1 VTGRIRVV
9 VAEQVPGP
17 DARVPGLA
25 RALRDAGMEVIYT
38 GPGQTPEQV
47 VHTALQEDADV
58 IGLAVGAESAQLA
71 ELVELLAR
79 RDAEDVLVFAA
90 EPGGPGGP
98 GGPAGPGGSGPESR
112 GSGGS
117 GPESDEPGGFTVF
130 GPGTSPA
137 RIAAWVRDRL
147 GSP

>member
-38 GPGQTPEQV
+38 GPVQTPEQIV
-47 VHTALQEDADV
+47 LTALQEDADV
-58 IGLAVGAESAQLA
+58 IGLSVGAGSAQLA
-71 ELVELLAR
+71 KLVELLAR

-90 EPGGPGGP
+90 EPGGP
-98 GGPAGPGGSGPESR
+98 AEPGGSGPES
-112 GSGGS
+112 GSPGGS
-117 GPESDEPGGFTVF
+117 GPESDGPGGVTVF

-147 GSP
+147 RSP

>member
-1 VTGRIRVV
+1 MTGRIRVV

-38 GPGQTPEQV
+38 GPGQTPEQIV
-47 VHTALQEDADV
+47 LTALQEDADS
-58 IGLAVGAESAQLA
+58 IGLSVGPASAQLA

-79 RDAEDVLVFAA
+79 RDADDVLVFAA
-90 EPGGPGGP
+90 EPGGPAEPDPAGP
-98 GGPAGPGGSGPESR
+98 DPAGPGGPGP
-112 GSGGS
+112 GSDG
-117 GPESDEPGGFTVF
+117 PGGVTVF